1 MRLLGASHMGKNEEF
16 DWLDDPFDEKKAARE
31 QVRSST
37 SSGTKMVL
45 GCGCLLAVAGIVVLL
60 VLAGVS
66 MIDLLAA

>member
-1 MRLLGASHMGKNEEF
+1 MARKGKEEF
-16 DWLDDPFDEKKAARE
+16 DWLDDPFDA
-31 QVRSST
+31 
-37 SSGTKMVL
+37 KMVL

>member
-1 MRLLGASHMGKNEEF
+1 MARKGKEEF

-31 QVRSST
+31 QVRFST
-37 SSGTKMVL
+37 SGGTKMVL